1 MAQHTRLAGS
11 KSMDIPTNTQEAK
24 PAQNTAQPPINPMQF
39 DESALAKLLKTRF
52 SGEEDKASAVER
64 QAPEP
69 EATSVDDQA
78 EDAEPTAEQTDAQA
92 ESPEQ
97 EVLSETEENS
107 DEDSLGY
114 RKRIDKL
121 TRQKKEALEKAES
134 LERELNDAKTKLE
147 QTNDRP
153 TSMQSAADP
162 FSDVWE
168 VSKLNDEWSKAR
180 NLKRWCEDNI
190 DGCEVEGKE
199 YSSDDVKQIKRRVE
213 DAIDL
218 HIPSR
223 ARFLQN
229 YQQIKPIAE
238 TLYPWWKDRS
248 AAEYTEAQAVLRQL
262 PQIASL
268 PEYQVLVGDFIAG
281 RKLRLAQESAKGN
294 PSATRPLVKAPS
306 QPGRPTAIPAKKDAA
321 KVGLDAAK
329 SKFTRSGSTIELA
342 QVLKRML

>member
-1 MAQHTRLAGS
+1 MAQNTRLAGS
-11 KSMDIPTNTQEAK
+11 KSMDIPTKQEAK

-39 DESALAKLLKTRF
+39 DESALAKLLKSRF
-52 SGEEDKASAVER
+52 SGEEEKASAVER
-64 QAPEP
+64 QTPEP
-69 EATSVDDQA
+69 EAASAEPEA

-107 DEDSLGY
+107 DEESLGF

-121 TRQKKEALEKAES
+121 TRQKREAQEKADA
-134 LERELNDAKTKLE
+134 LERELNEAKTKLE
-147 QTNDRP
+147 QSVERP
-153 TSMQSAADP
+153 APVQSAADP
-162 FSDVWE
+162 FSDIWDA
-168 VSKLNDEWSKAR
+168 SKLNDEWSKAR

-190 DGCEVEGKE
+190 DGCEIEGKE
-199 YSSDDVKQIKRRVE
+199 YSAEDVKQIKRRVE

-218 HIPSR
+218 HIPNR

-238 TLYPWWKDRS
+238 QLYPWWKDRS
-248 AAEYTEAQAVLRQL
+248 ATEYTEAQAVLRQL

-281 RKLRLAQESAKGN
+281 RKLRLAQESAKGK

-321 KVGLDAAK
+321 KVSLENAK
-329 SKFTRSGSTIELA
+329 SKFTKSGTTTELA
-342 QVLKRML
+342 QVLKRMF

>member
-1 MAQHTRLAGS
+1 
-11 KSMDIPTNTQEAK
+11 MDIPTKQEAK

-39 DESALAKLLKTRF
+39 DESALAKLLKSRF
-52 SGEEDKASAVER
+52 SGEEEKASAVER
-64 QAPEP
+64 QTPEP
-69 EATSVDDQA
+69 EAASAEPEA

-92 ESPEQ
+92 ELPEQ

-107 DEDSLGY
+107 DEESLGF

-121 TRQKKEALEKAES
+121 TRQKREAQEKADA
-134 LERELNDAKTKLE
+134 LERELNEAKTKLE
-147 QTNDRP
+147 QSVDRP
-153 TSMQSAADP
+153 APVQSAADP
-162 FSDVWE
+162 FADIWDA
-168 VSKLNDEWSKAR
+168 SKLNDEWSKAR

-199 YSSDDVKQIKRRVE
+199 YSSDEVKQIKRRVE

-218 HIPSR
+218 HIPNR

-238 TLYPWWKDRS
+238 QLYPWWKDRS
-248 AAEYTEAQAVLRQL
+248 ATEYTEAQAVLRQL

-281 RKLRLAQESAKGN
+281 RKLRLAQESAKGK
-294 PSATRPLVKAPS
+294 PSATRPLAKAPS

-321 KVGLDAAK
+321 KVGLENAK
-329 SKFTRSGSTIELA
+329 SKFTKSGTTTELA

>member
-1 MAQHTRLAGS
+1 
-11 KSMDIPTNTQEAK
+11 MDIQTTQEANLSK
-24 PAQNTAQPPINPMQF
+24 NTAQPPLNPMQF
-39 DESALAKLLKTRF
+39 DESALAKLLKSRF
-52 SGEEDKASAVER
+52 SGEEEKAAPVD
-64 QAPEP
+64 QQTPEP

-97 EVLSETEENS
+97 DVLSETEENS
-107 DEDSLGY
+107 DEESLGF

-121 TRQKKEALEKAES
+121 TRQKKEALEKAEA

-147 QTNDRP
+147 QSSAERP
-153 TSMQSAADP
+153 APIQSAADP
-162 FSDVWE
+162 FADVWE
-168 VSKLNDEWSKAR
+168 VSKLNDEWTKAR

-190 DGCEVEGKE
+190 DGCEIEGKE
-199 YSSDDVKQIKRRVE
+199 YSSDEVKQIKRRVE

-218 HIPSR
+218 HIPNR

-238 TLYPWWKDRS
+238 QLYPWWKDRS

-281 RKLRLAQESAKGN
+281 RKLRLAQESAKGK
-294 PSATRPLVKAPS
+294 PSATRPMAKAPS

-321 KVGLDAAK
+321 KVGLEAAK
-329 SKFTRSGSTIELA
+329 SKFTKSGTTTELA
-342 QVLKRML
+342 QVLKRMF

>member
-1 MAQHTRLAGS
+1 MAQNTRLAGS
-11 KSMDIPTNTQEAK
+11 KSMDIPTKQEATLSK
-24 PAQNTAQPPINPMQF
+24 NTAQPPINPMQF
-39 DESALAKLLKTRF
+39 DESALAKLLKSRF
-52 SGEEDKASAVER
+52 SGEEEKASAVER
-64 QAPEP
+64 QTPEP
-69 EATSVDDQA
+69 EAASAEPEA

-97 EVLSETEENS
+97 DVLSETEENS
-107 DEDSLGY
+107 DEESLGF

-121 TRQKKEALEKAES
+121 TRQKREAQEKADA
-134 LERELNDAKTKLE
+134 LERELNEAKTKLE
-147 QTNDRP
+147 QSVERP
-153 TSMQSAADP
+153 APVQSAADP
-162 FSDVWE
+162 FSDIWDA
-168 VSKLNDEWSKAR
+168 SKLNDEWSKAR

-199 YSSDDVKQIKRRVE
+199 YSSDEVKQIKRRVE

-218 HIPSR
+218 HIPNR

-238 TLYPWWKDRS
+238 QLYPWWKDRS
-248 AAEYTEAQAVLRQL
+248 ATEYTEAQAVLRQL

-281 RKLRLAQESAKGN
+281 RKLRLSQESAKGKL
-294 PSATRPLVKAPS
+294 SATRPLAKAPS
-306 QPGRPTAIPAKKDAA
+306 QPGRPTAIPAKKDVA

-329 SKFTRSGSTIELA
+329 SKFTKSGTTTELA

>member
-1 MAQHTRLAGS
+1 
-11 KSMDIPTNTQEAK
+11 
-24 PAQNTAQPPINPMQF
+24 
-39 DESALAKLLKTRF
+39 
-52 SGEEDKASAVER
+52 
-64 QAPEP
+64 
-69 EATSVDDQA
+69 VDDQA
-78 EDAEPTAEQTDAQA
+78 EDAEPTAEQTDDQA
-92 ESPEQ
+92 ESPDQ

-107 DEDSLGY
+107 DEESLGY

-147 QTNDRP
+147 QSVERP
-153 TSMQSAADP
+153 APVQSAADP
-162 FSDVWE
+162 FSDIWDA
-168 VSKLNDEWSKAR
+168 SKLNDEWSKAR

-199 YSSDDVKQIKRRVE
+199 YSSDEVKQIKRRVE

-218 HIPSR
+218 HIPNR

-238 TLYPWWKDRS
+238 QLYPWWKDRS
-248 AAEYTEAQAVLRQL
+248 ATEYTEAQAVLRQL

-281 RKLRLAQESAKGN
+281 RKLRLAQESAKGK
-294 PSATRPLVKAPS
+294 PSATRPLAKAPS
-306 QPGRPTAIPAKKDAA
+306 QPGRPTAIPAKKDSV
-321 KVGLDAAK
+321 KVGLDNAK
-329 SKFTRSGSTIELA
+329 SKFRKSGTTTELA

>member
-1 MAQHTRLAGS
+1 
-11 KSMDIPTNTQEAK
+11 MDIPTNTQEATLSK
-24 PAQNTAQPPINPMQF
+24 NTAQPPINPMQF

-52 SGEEDKASAVER
+52 SGEEEKASAVER

-69 EATSVDDQA
+69 ESTSVDDQA

-97 EVLSETEENS
+97 DVLSETDDS
-107 DEDSLGY
+107 DEESLGY

-121 TRQKKEALEKAES
+121 TRQKKEALEKAEA

-147 QTNDRP
+147 QSNDRP
-153 TSMQSAADP
+153 TPVQSAADP
-162 FSDVWE
+162 FADVWE
-168 VSKLNDEWSKAR
+168 VSKLNDEWTKAR

-199 YSSDDVKQIKRRVE
+199 YSAEDVKQIKRRVE

-218 HIPSR
+218 HIPTR

-238 TLYPWWKDRS
+238 QLYPWWKDRS

-281 RKLRLAQESAKGN
+281 RKLRLAQESAKGK
-294 PSATRPLVKAPS
+294 PSATRPLAKAPS

-321 KVGLDAAK
+321 KVGLDNAK
-329 SKFTRSGSTIELA
+329 SQFRKSGTTTELA
-342 QVLKRML
+342 QLLKRML

>member
-1 MAQHTRLAGS
+1 
-11 KSMDIPTNTQEAK
+11 MDIPTKQEAK

-39 DESALAKLLKTRF
+39 DESALAKLLKSRF
-52 SGEEDKASAVER
+52 SGEEEKASSVER

-69 EATSVDDQA
+69 ESTSVDDQA
-78 EDAEPTAEQTDAQA
+78 EDAEPTAEQTDDQA
-92 ESPEQ
+92 ESPDQ

-107 DEDSLGY
+107 DEESLGF

-121 TRQKKEALEKAES
+121 TRQKREAQEKADA
-134 LERELNDAKTKLE
+134 LERELNEAKTKLE
-147 QTNDRP
+147 QSVERP
-153 TSMQSAADP
+153 APVQSAADP
-162 FSDVWE
+162 FADIWDA
-168 VSKLNDEWSKAR
+168 SKLNDEWSKAR

-190 DGCEVEGKE
+190 DGCEIEGKE
-199 YSSDDVKQIKRRVE
+199 YSAEDVKQIKRRVE

-218 HIPSR
+218 HIPNR

-238 TLYPWWKDRS
+238 QLYPWWKDRS
-248 AAEYTEAQAVLRQL
+248 ATEYTEAQAVLRQL

-281 RKLRLAQESAKGN
+281 RKLRLAQESAKGK

-321 KVGLDAAK
+321 KVSLENAK
-329 SKFTRSGSTIELA
+329 SKFTKSGTTTELA
-342 QVLKRML
+342 QVLKRMF

>member
-1 MAQHTRLAGS
+1 
-11 KSMDIPTNTQEAK
+11 MDIQTTQEANLSK
-24 PAQNTAQPPINPMQF
+24 NTAQPPLNPMQF
-39 DESALAKLLKTRF
+39 DESALAKLLKSRF
-52 SGEEDKASAVER
+52 SGEEEKAAAVD
-64 QAPEP
+64 QQTPEP
-69 EATSVDDQA
+69 ESTSVDDQA

-97 EVLSETEENS
+97 DVLSETEENS
-107 DEDSLGY
+107 DEESLGF

-121 TRQKKEALEKAES
+121 TRQKKEALEKAEA

-147 QTNDRP
+147 QSSAERP
-153 TSMQSAADP
+153 APIQSAADP
-162 FSDVWE
+162 FADVWE
-168 VSKLNDEWSKAR
+168 VSKLNDEWTKAR

-190 DGCEVEGKE
+190 DGCEIEGKE
-199 YSSDDVKQIKRRVE
+199 YSSDEVKQIKRRVE

-218 HIPSR
+218 HIPNR

-238 TLYPWWKDRS
+238 QLYPWWKDRS

-281 RKLRLAQESAKGN
+281 RKLRLAQESAKGK
-294 PSATRPLVKAPS
+294 PSATRPMAKAPS

-321 KVGLDAAK
+321 KVGLEAAK
-329 SKFTRSGSTIELA
+329 SKFTKSGTTTELA
-342 QVLKRML
+342 QVLKRMF

>member
-1 MAQHTRLAGS
+1 MAQNTRLAGS
-11 KSMDIPTNTQEAK
+11 KSMDIPTKQEAK

-39 DESALAKLLKTRF
+39 DESALAKLLKSRF
-52 SGEEDKASAVER
+52 SGEEEKASAVER
-64 QAPEP
+64 QTPEP
-69 EATSVDDQA
+69 EAASAEPEA

-107 DEDSLGY
+107 DEESLGF

-121 TRQKKEALEKAES
+121 TRQKREAQEKADA
-134 LERELNDAKTKLE
+134 LERELNEAKTKLE
-147 QTNDRP
+147 QSVERP
-153 TSMQSAADP
+153 APVQSAADP
-162 FSDVWE
+162 FADIWDA
-168 VSKLNDEWSKAR
+168 SKLNDEWSKAR

-190 DGCEVEGKE
+190 DGCEIEGKE
-199 YSSDDVKQIKRRVE
+199 YSAEDVKQIKRRVE

-218 HIPSR
+218 HIPNR

-238 TLYPWWKDRS
+238 QLYPWWKDRS
-248 AAEYTEAQAVLRQL
+248 ATEYTEAQAVLRQL

-281 RKLRLAQESAKGN
+281 RKLRLAQESAKGK

-321 KVGLDAAK
+321 KVSLENAK
-329 SKFTRSGSTIELA
+329 SKFTKSGTTTELA
-342 QVLKRML
+342 QVLKRMF

>member
-1 MAQHTRLAGS
+1 
-11 KSMDIPTNTQEAK
+11 MDIQTTQEANLSK
-24 PAQNTAQPPINPMQF
+24 NTAQPPLNPMQF
-39 DESALAKLLKTRF
+39 DESALAKLLKSRF
-52 SGEEDKASAVER
+52 SGEEEKAAPVD
-64 QAPEP
+64 QQTPEP

-97 EVLSETEENS
+97 DVLSETEENS
-107 DEDSLGY
+107 DEESLGF

-121 TRQKKEALEKAES
+121 TRQKKEALEKAEA

-147 QTNDRP
+147 QSSTERP
-153 TSMQSAADP
+153 APIQSAADP
-162 FSDVWE
+162 FADVWE
-168 VSKLNDEWSKAR
+168 VSKLNDEWTKAR

-190 DGCEVEGKE
+190 DGCEIEGKE
-199 YSSDDVKQIKRRVE
+199 YSSDEVKQIKRRVE

-218 HIPSR
+218 HIPNR

-238 TLYPWWKDRS
+238 QLYPWWKDRS

-281 RKLRLAQESAKGN
+281 RKLRLAQESAKGK
-294 PSATRPLVKAPS
+294 PSATRPMAKAPS

-321 KVGLDAAK
+321 KVGLEAAK
-329 SKFTRSGSTIELA
+329 SKFTKSGTTTELA
-342 QVLKRML
+342 QVLKRMF

>member
-1 MAQHTRLAGS
+1 
-11 KSMDIPTNTQEAK
+11 MDIQTTQEANLSK
-24 PAQNTAQPPINPMQF
+24 NTAQPPLNPMQF
-39 DESALAKLLKTRF
+39 DESALAKLLKSRF
-52 SGEEDKASAVER
+52 SGEEEKAAAVD
-64 QAPEP
+64 QQTPEP
-69 EATSVDDQA
+69 ESTSVDDQA

-97 EVLSETEENS
+97 DVLSETEENS
-107 DEDSLGY
+107 DEESLGF

-121 TRQKKEALEKAES
+121 TRQKKEALEKAEA

-147 QTNDRP
+147 QSSAERP
-153 TSMQSAADP
+153 APIQSAADP
-162 FSDVWE
+162 FADVWE
-168 VSKLNDEWSKAR
+168 VSKLNDEWTKAR

-190 DGCEVEGKE
+190 DGCEIEGKE
-199 YSSDDVKQIKRRVE
+199 YSSDEVKQIKRRVE

-218 HIPSR
+218 HIPNR

-238 TLYPWWKDRS
+238 QLYPWWKDRS
-248 AAEYTEAQAVLRQL
+248 ATEYTEAQAVLRQL

-281 RKLRLAQESAKGN
+281 RKLRLAQESAKGK

-321 KVGLDAAK
+321 KVGLDNAK
-329 SKFTRSGSTIELA
+329 SQFRKSGTTTELA

>member
-1 MAQHTRLAGS
+1 
-11 KSMDIPTNTQEAK
+11 MDIQTTQEANLSK
-24 PAQNTAQPPINPMQF
+24 NTAQPPLNPMQF
-39 DESALAKLLKTRF
+39 DESALAKLLKSRF
-52 SGEEDKASAVER
+52 SGEEEKASAVER
-64 QAPEP
+64 QVPEP

-97 EVLSETEENS
+97 DVLSETEENS
-107 DEDSLGY
+107 DEESLGY

-121 TRQKKEALEKAES
+121 TRQKKEALEKAEA

-147 QTNDRP
+147 QSSAERP
-153 TSMQSAADP
+153 APIQSAADP
-162 FSDVWE
+162 FADVWE

-199 YSSDDVKQIKRRVE
+199 YSAEDVKQIKRRVE

-218 HIPSR
+218 HIPTR

-238 TLYPWWKDRS
+238 QLYPWWKDRS

-281 RKLRLAQESAKGN
+281 RKLRLAQESAKGK

-321 KVGLDAAK
+321 KVGLEAAK
-329 SKFTRSGSTIELA
+329 SKFTKSGTTTELA
-342 QVLKRML
+342 QVLKRMF

>member
-1 MAQHTRLAGS
+1 
-11 KSMDIPTNTQEAK
+11 MDIQTTQEANLSK
-24 PAQNTAQPPINPMQF
+24 NTAQPPLNPMQF
-39 DESALAKLLKTRF
+39 DESALAKLLKSRF
-52 SGEEDKASAVER
+52 SGEEEKAAAVD
-64 QAPEP
+64 QQTPEP

-97 EVLSETEENS
+97 DVLSETEENS
-107 DEDSLGY
+107 DEESLGF

-121 TRQKKEALEKAES
+121 TRQKKEALEKAEA

-147 QTNDRP
+147 QSSAERP
-153 TSMQSAADP
+153 APIQSAADP
-162 FSDVWE
+162 FADVWE
-168 VSKLNDEWSKAR
+168 VSKLNDEWTKAR

-190 DGCEVEGKE
+190 DGCEIEGKE
-199 YSSDDVKQIKRRVE
+199 YSSDEVKQIKRRVE

-218 HIPSR
+218 HIPNR

-238 TLYPWWKDRS
+238 QLYPWWKDRS
-248 AAEYTEAQAVLRQL
+248 ATEYTEAQAVLRQL

-281 RKLRLAQESAKGN
+281 RKLRLAQESAKGK
-294 PSATRPLVKAPS
+294 PSATRPMAKAPS

-321 KVGLDAAK
+321 KVGLEAAK
-329 SKFTRSGSTIELA
+329 SKFTKSGTTTELA
-342 QVLKRML
+342 QVLKRMF

>member
-1 MAQHTRLAGS
+1 
-11 KSMDIPTNTQEAK
+11 MDIQTTQEANLSK
-24 PAQNTAQPPINPMQF
+24 NTAQPPLNPMQF
-39 DESALAKLLKTRF
+39 DESALAKLLKSRF
-52 SGEEDKASAVER
+52 SGEEEKAAAVD
-64 QAPEP
+64 QPTPEP

-97 EVLSETEENS
+97 DVLSETEENS
-107 DEDSLGY
+107 DEESLGF

-121 TRQKKEALEKAES
+121 TRQKKEALEKAEA

-147 QTNDRP
+147 QSSAERP
-153 TSMQSAADP
+153 APIQSAADP
-162 FSDVWE
+162 FADVWE
-168 VSKLNDEWSKAR
+168 VSKLNDEWTKAR

-190 DGCEVEGKE
+190 DGCEIEGKE
-199 YSSDDVKQIKRRVE
+199 YSAEDVKQIKRRVE

-218 HIPSR
+218 HIPNR

-238 TLYPWWKDRS
+238 QLYPWWKDRS

-281 RKLRLAQESAKGN
+281 RKLRLAQESAKGK
-294 PSATRPLVKAPS
+294 PSATRPMAKAPS

-321 KVGLDAAK
+321 KVGLEAAK
-329 SKFTRSGSTIELA
+329 SKFTKSGTTTELA
-342 QVLKRML
+342 QVLKRMF

>member
-1 MAQHTRLAGS
+1 
-11 KSMDIPTNTQEAK
+11 MDIPTNTQEATLSK
-24 PAQNTAQPPINPMQF
+24 NTAQPPINPMQF

-52 SGEEDKASAVER
+52 SGEEEKASDVEQ

-97 EVLSETEENS
+97 DVLSETDDS
-107 DEDSLGY
+107 DEESLGY

-121 TRQKKEALEKAES
+121 TRQKKEALEKAEA

-147 QTNDRP
+147 QSNDRP
-153 TSMQSAADP
+153 TPVQSAADP
-162 FSDVWE
+162 FADVWE
-168 VSKLNDEWSKAR
+168 VSKLNDEWTKAR

-190 DGCEVEGKE
+190 DGCEIEGKE

-218 HIPSR
+218 HIPTR

-238 TLYPWWKDRS
+238 QLYPWWKDRS

-281 RKLRLAQESAKGN
+281 RKLRLAQESAKGK
-294 PSATRPLVKAPS
+294 PSATRPMVKAPS

-321 KVGLDAAK
+321 KVGLDNAK
-329 SKFTRSGSTIELA
+329 SQFRKSGTTTELA
-342 QVLKRML
+342 QLLKRML

>member
-1 MAQHTRLAGS
+1 
-11 KSMDIPTNTQEAK
+11 MDIQNTQEATLSK
-24 PAQNTAQPPINPMQF
+24 NTAQPPINPMQF
-39 DESALAKLLKTRF
+39 DESALAKLLKSRF
-52 SGEEDKASAVER
+52 SGEEDKVSAVE
-64 QAPEP
+64 QPTPEP
-69 EATSVDDQA
+69 ETANADPEA
-78 EDAEPTAEQTDAQA
+78 EDADPTAEQTDAQA

-97 EVLSETEENS
+97 DVLSETENS
-107 DEDSLGY
+107 DEESLGY

-121 TRQKKEALEKAES
+121 TRQKKEALERAES
-134 LERELNDAKTKLE
+134 LERELNDTKTKLE
-147 QTNDRP
+147 QNTDRP
-153 TSMQSAADP
+153 TSVQSAADP

-190 DGCEVEGKE
+190 DGCEIEGKE

-281 RKLRLAQESAKGN
+281 RKLRLAQESAKGK

-329 SKFTRSGSTIELA
+329 SQFRKSGTTTELA

>member
-1 MAQHTRLAGS
+1 
-11 KSMDIPTNTQEAK
+11 MDSINTQQEAT
-24 PAQNTAQPPINPMQF
+24 PGENTVRSQLPNPINF
-39 DESALAKLLKTRF
+39 DEGALAKLLKTRF
-52 SGEEDKASAVER
+52 SGEAETPKQQIEENT
-64 QAPEP
+64 EP
-69 EATSVDDQA
+69 ESADAESQA
-78 EDAEPTAEQTDAQA
+78 EEADPTAEQEDNQA
-92 ESPEQ
+92 ESPED
-97 EVLSETEENS
+97 VLSDNKTEDQAEEEPS
-107 DEDSLGY
+107 GY

-121 TRQKKEALEKAES
+121 TRQKREALEKADE
-134 LERELNDAKTKLE
+134 LERELNETKTKLE
-147 QTNDRP
+147 QNQSERP
-153 TSMQSAADP
+153 VPVVNQTDP
-162 FSDVWE
+162 FADVWDAK
-168 VSKLNDEWSKAR
+168 KLDDEWTKAR
-180 NLKRWCEDNI
+180 DLKRWCEDNI

-199 YSSDDVKQIKRRVE
+199 YSAEDVKQIKRRVE

-281 RKLRLAQESAKGN
+281 RKLRLAQESAKGK

-329 SKFTRSGSTIELA
+329 SQFRKSGTTTELA

>member
-1 MAQHTRLAGS
+1 MAHNTQLAGL
-11 KSMDIPTNTQEAK
+11 KSMDIQTTQEATLSK
-24 PAQNTAQPPINPMQF
+24 NTAQPPINPMQF

-52 SGEEDKASAVER
+52 GGEEDKVSAVEQ

-69 EATSVDDQA
+69 ETANAETEA
-78 EDAEPTAEQTDAQA
+78 EDADPTAEQTDAQA

-97 EVLSETEENS
+97 EVLSETENS
-107 DEDSLGY
+107 DEESLGY

-121 TRQKKEALEKAES
+121 TRHKKEALEKAES
-134 LERELNDAKTKLE
+134 LERELNDTKTKLE
-147 QTNDRP
+147 QSADRP

-190 DGCEVEGKE
+190 DGCEIEGKE

-223 ARFLQN
+223 ARFLDN

-238 TLYPWWKDRS
+238 MLYPWWKDRS
-248 AAEYTEAQAVLRQL
+248 AAEYTEAQAVMRQL
-262 PQIASL
+262 PQIAML
-268 PEYQVLVGDFIAG
+268 PEYQVLIGDFIAG
-281 RKLRLAQESAKGN
+281 RKLRLENTKGKA
-294 PSATRPLVKAPS
+294 SATRPLAKAPS
-306 QPGRPTAIPAKKDAA
+306 QPGRPTAMPVKKDAA

-329 SKFTRSGSTIELA
+329 SQFRKSGTATELA